1 MINSNLWFL
10 VFMLSIGIITWSV
23 ELIKYLKERKAEYAN
38 VLHCRE
44 IEKL

>member
-10 VFMLSIGIITWSV
+10 IFMLSIGIITWSV
-23 ELIKYLKERKAEYAN
+23 ELIKYLKERKVKYAN